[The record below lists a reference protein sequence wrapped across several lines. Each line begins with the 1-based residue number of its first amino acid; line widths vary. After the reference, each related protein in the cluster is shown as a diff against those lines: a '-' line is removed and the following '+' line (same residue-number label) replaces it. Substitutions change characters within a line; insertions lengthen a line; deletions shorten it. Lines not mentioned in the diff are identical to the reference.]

1 MSAAATRLRRLA
13 TAATAAVAVT
23 ACGGAILLTP
33 SVASND
39 PAGGSATIQSVRRTI
54 NNPSAVVPSRTVQES
69 SLISATSANPVDIL
83 VVGGGATGCGVAL
96 DAATRGLR
104 VGLVE
109 REDFSSGTSSRSTK
123 LIHGGVRYLE
133 KALFNLDRGQ
143 LKLVFHALEERKQV
157 IENAPHLCHAL
168 PCMTPCFNWFEVV
181 YYWMGL
187 KMYDLVAGRHLLHL
201 SRYYSAQESVE
212 LFPTL
217 ARKGNDKSLRGTVVY
232 YDGQMNDSRLNV
244 GLACTAALAGAAVL
258 NHAEVVSFLKDED
271 TQRIIGARIRDNLSG
286 QEFDTY
292 AKVVVNAAGPF
303 CDSLRKMAN
312 KDAQPMIC
320 PSSGVHIILPDYYS
334 PEGMGLIV
342 PKTKDGRVVFMLPW
356 LGRTVAGT
364 TDSNASITPLP
375 EPHEDE
381 IQFILD
387 AICDYLNVKVR
398 RSDVLSAWSG
408 IRPLAVDPN
417 AKNTESISRD
427 HVVSED
433 YPGLVTIT
441 GGKWTTY
448 RSMAEDAV
456 NAAIKS
462 GKLSPGNECIT
473 SNLRLIGGD
482 GWEPSFF
489 TVLAQQYV
497 RMKKSYGGKVVP
509 GLMDTAAAKH
519 LSHAYGTLAER
530 VATIAQNEA
539 LGKRLAHGYP
549 CLEAEVAYCAR
560 NEYCESAV
568 DFIARRSRLAFLDTD
583 AAGRALPRIIQIL
596 STEHNWDRSRQKEEM
611 KKAKEFLETF
621 KSSKNAQ
628 FHDGK
633 HQ

>member
-1 MSAAATRLRRLA
+1 MATASRLRGLGAVLVASGA
-13 TAATAAVAVT
+13 TWAAVALVQ
-23 ACGGAILLTP
+23 P
-33 SVASND
+33 PASASDRGPAGLDAARRRIAD
-39 PAGGSATIQSVRRTI
+39 PAAAIPPRE
-54 NNPSAVVPSRTVQES
+54 VQES
-69 SLISATSANPVDIL
+69 ALIGTSVINPLDVL
-83 VVGGGATGCGVAL
+83 VIGGGATGCGVAL

-133 KALFNLDRGQ
+133 KAVFNLDYGQ
-143 LKLVFHALEERKQV
+143 LKLVFHALRERKQV
-157 IENAPHLCHAL
+157 IENAPHLCQAL
-168 PCMTPCFNWFEVV
+168 PCMTPCFEWFEAV

-187 KMYDLVAGRHLLHL
+187 KLYDLVAGRRMLHL
-201 SRYYSAQESVE
+201 SRYYSANESVE

-217 ARKGNDKSLRGTVVY
+217 SRKGHNGSLKGTVVY

-244 GLACTAALAGAAVL
+244 GLACSAALVGATVL
-258 NHAEVVSFLKDED
+258 NHAEVISLIKDDFGE
-271 TQRIIGARIRDNLSG
+271 RIIGARIRDQLSG
-286 QEFDTY
+286 KEFDAY

-303 CDSLRKMAN
+303 CDSVRKMAN
-312 KDAQPMIC
+312 KDLSAMIC
-320 PSSGVHIILPDYYS
+320 PSSGVHIVLPDYYS

-356 LGRTVAGT
+356 LGRTIAGT
-364 TDSNASITPLP
+364 TDSNTAITMLP

-387 AICDYLNVKVR
+387 AICNYLNVQVR

-408 IRPLAVDPN
+408 IRPLAMDPS

-427 HVVSED
+427 HIVRED
-433 YPGLVTIT
+433 HPGLITIT

-456 NAAIKS
+456 DAAIRS
-462 GKLSPGNECIT
+462 GKLNPANGCVT
-473 SNLRLIGGD
+473 DNLHLVGGY
-482 GWEPSFF
+482 GWDPASFTF
-489 TVLAQQYV
+489 LAQHYV
-497 RMKKSYGGKVVP
+497 RMKRTHSGKVIP
-509 GLMDTAAAKH
+509 GVMDSAISKH
-519 LSHAYGTLAER
+519 LSHAYGTLAEQ
-530 VATIAQNEA
+530 VAAIAQNEN

-549 CLEAEVAYCAR
+549 FLEAEVAYCAR

-583 AAGRALPRIIQIL
+583 AACRALPRVIQIL
-596 STEHNWDRSRQKEEM
+596 AAEHKWDRARQKLELQR
-611 KKAKEFLETF
+611 AKEFLETF

-633 HQ
+633 HIGS

>member
-1 MSAAATRLRRLA
+1 MSATAARLRRVAAVASAAA
-13 TAATAAVAVT
+13 AVT
-23 ACGGAILLTP
+23 ACGGAIIFPP
-33 SVASND
+33 SVSSND
-39 PAGGSATIQSVRRTI
+39 RGAGSAVESMRRTI
-54 NNPSAVVPSRTVQES
+54 SDPSAIVPSRNVQES
-69 SLISATSANPVDIL
+69 TLIGSSSVNPLDVL

-133 KALFNLDRGQ
+133 KAVFNLDYGQ

-157 IENAPHLCHAL
+157 IENAPHLCHSL

-201 SRYYSAQESVE
+201 SRYYSAQESIE

-217 ARKGNDKSLRGTVVY
+217 ARKGKDKSLRGTVVY

-244 GLACTAALAGAAVL
+244 GLACSAALAGAAVL
-258 NHAEVVSFLKDED
+258 NHAEVVSFLKDEG
-271 TQRIIGARIRDNLSG
+271 TKRIIGAKIRDNQTG
-286 QEFDTY
+286 QEFETY

-303 CDSLRKMAN
+303 CDSIRKMAN
-312 KDAQPMIC
+312 KDAHPMIC
-320 PSSGVHIILPDYYS
+320 PSSGVHIVLPDYYS

-364 TDSNASITPLP
+364 TDSNTPITPLP

-398 RSDVLSAWSG
+398 RTDVLSAWSG

-417 AKNTESISRD
+417 AKNTESVSRD

-448 RSMAEDAV
+448 R
-456 NAAIKS
+456 
-462 GKLSPGNECIT
+462 G
-473 SNLRLIGGD
+473 
-482 GWEPSFF
+482 
-489 TVLAQQYV
+489 
-497 RMKKSYGGKVVP
+497 
-509 GLMDTAAAKH
+509 
-519 LSHAYGTLAER
+519 
-530 VATIAQNEA
+530 
-539 LGKRLAHGYP
+539 
-549 CLEAEVAYCAR
+549 
-560 NEYCESAV
+560 
-568 DFIARRSRLAFLDTD
+568 
-583 AAGRALPRIIQIL
+583 
-596 STEHNWDRSRQKEEM
+596 
-611 KKAKEFLETF
+611 
-621 KSSKNAQ
+621 
-628 FHDGK
+628 
-633 HQ
+633 